1 MPTHVKLNAWEQE
14 ALTSQLIHL
23 NKKLVMSGYKP
34 IKSESEIVH
43 RILEMTLG
51 KLEVSEHGTV
61 KITENKD

>member
-1 MPTHVKLNAWEQE
+1 MPTHVKLNSWEQE
-14 ALTSQLIHL
+14 ALTNQLIHL

-51 KLEVSEHGTV
+51 KLEINDNGTI
-61 KITENKD
+61 KITEKIE

>member
-1 MPTHVKLNAWEQE
+1 MPTHVKLNTWEQE

-34 IKSESEIVH
+34 LKTESEIVH

-51 KLEVSEHGTV
+51 KLEITEQGTI
-61 KITENKD
+61 KITDTL

>member
-1 MPTHVKLNAWEQE
+1 MPTHVKLNSWEQE

-34 IKSESEIVH
+34 IKTESEIVH

-51 KLEVSEHGTV
+51 KLEIQENGTL
-61 KITENKD
+61 KIQDL